1 MMSNTEYELPNISV
15 DVVPVTVNLETNQ
28 LEVLVGRRIFEPY
41 LGEYALPGV
50 LLTPHER
57 LVEAATRALETKTL
71 VNASDIVAVYD
82 LGTFDN
88 PDRDPRGATVS
99 IAKIAIIAPH
109 VIADEDK
116 VKRIAIDAVANG
128 DEQLPFD
135 HNTIVQAAATLFGEK
150 FLSSKTFTKSILGE
164 QFSTKIVRG
173 LLTQMGRIASDS
185 DHTYDASNL
194 TRQLKSTGWVDVVD
208 EVEGY
213 ATTSSVAYATST
225 DAFDIAS
232 QMSTAL
238 TTSTSTGR
246 GRPSRTWTWK

>member
-1 MMSNTEYELPNISV
+1 MSNTEYELPNISV
-15 DVVPVTVNLETNQ
+15 DVVPVTVNLDTNQ

-71 VNASDIVAVYD
+71 VKADDIVAVYD

-99 IAKIAIIAPH
+99 IAKIAVIAPH
-109 VIADEDK
+109 AVVEDER
-116 VKRIAIDAVANG
+116 VKRITLDAVANG

-150 FLSSKTFTKSILGE
+150 FLSSRTFTKSVLGE
-164 QFSTKIVRG
+164 QFTTKIVRG
-173 LLTQMGRIASDS
+173 LLTQMGRITTDS

-194 TRQLKSTGWVDVVD
+194 TRQLKGTGWVDVVD
-208 EVEGY
+208 EADSYGTSSAVY
-213 ATTSSVAYATST
+213 ATTSAAY
-225 DAFDIAS
+225 DIAS
-232 QMSTAL
+232 QISAAL